1 MSGGAARG
9 RAGEEAAARYLE
21 SIGFRILRRNARG
34 PGGEID
40 IMARDGPVLVFV
52 EVKAR
57 GGRTFGSAL
66 GAVDARKRARIR
78 TLAGDLVGAADYLQF
93 FPAATEVRFDVIT
106 FEGGRIAHHRGAFA

>member
-21 SIGFRILRRNARG
+21 SIGFRILRRTARG

-78 TLAGDLVGAADYLQF
+78 ALAADYLQF

>member
-9 RAGEEAAARYLE
+9 RAGEAAAARYLE

-78 TLAGDLVGAADYLQF
+78 TLAADYLQF

>member
-1 MSGGAARG
+1 VSGGAARG

-21 SIGFRILRRNARG
+21 SIGLRILRRNARG

-78 TLAGDLVGAADYLQF
+78 TLAADYLQF